1 MPDQQSAHPLA
12 ALFAPR
18 SVAVLGASSRP
29 GRPGYQV
36 LEVLRLLDDRLA
48 VHPITPRYDEVLGL
62 PCFDRIADAP
72 ATDLAIVASGP
83 DRIESEVADAIAHG
97 VKGLLVL
104 GAPTAGASRPAWL
117 GRIAEMTA
125 HAGVPLV
132 GPDSL
137 GFVNYA
143 ERCGATWAV
152 PDQVDPGGIAI
163 VSQSG
168 TVFWEAI
175 TNDPRLRFSFS
186 GHSGLESTLTMADLV
201 SYSLSLESTRVVG
214 IYVETIRDAQ
224 GFALALEEAAER
236 DIPVVAMYAGR
247 TQKARAQMMTH
258 AGRLAGDHSALEA
271 VFRRYG
277 VARAET
283 PDEWWTTL
291 ALLGAPR
298 RVASGGISAVMDS
311 GGGLAMF
318 LDYTSELGI
327 PIANLSERTRR
338 RAAAML
344 GYDGDIEGALDFWI
358 GDADRHSRTE
368 DLLGVLVEDEDAAA
382 VMAFTT
388 YAEAST
394 AGFARNIA
402 EACMSVSTRTDKPV
416 IAATYT
422 SRQLYPDLMME
433 IADAGLP
440 ILDGMRTALLAVR
453 HAFAHR
459 SFRELRAEGRA
470 AVGAQV
476 DLDAAV
482 AAKWR
487 QRLVG
492 TSELAEADALAMLS
506 DFGVP
511 CVRTERADSQADAVK
526 AAVAVG
532 FPVVLKTDEGIAHK
546 AAQGGVR
553 LSLADE
559 RAVREAYAEM
569 AGVLGPRV
577 VVAPMAAGL
586 EIAIG
591 MVAGQFGPTI
601 MVGAG
606 GTLIEVLAD
615 RCHLLAPVSSEEAR
629 LALVDLQ
636 LSRVIRAQFGE
647 GSLAERSLADVVARV
662 SRIAAEFDGVIAE
675 LDINPVLL
683 GVDGCIAVDALVG
696 VSSGVVQSQQ

>member
-1 MPDQQSAHPLA
+1 MPGPHPEHPLA
-12 ALFAPR
+12 PLFAPR
-18 SVAVLGASSRP
+18 SVAVLGASNRP
-29 GRPGYQV
+29 GRPGRQV
-36 LEVLRLLDDRLA
+36 LEVLRLLDPELPIY
-48 VHPITPRYDEVLGL
+48 PITPRYDEILGL
-62 PCFDRIADAP
+62 TCFDSAAQAP
-72 ATDLAIVASGP
+72 AADLAIIASGP
-83 DRIESEVADAIAHG
+83 DRIEAEVGAAIEHG
-97 VKGLLVL
+97 VKGILVL
-104 GAPTAGASRPAWL
+104 GAPMADANRSVWL
-117 GRIAEMTA
+117 QRITDMTMQ
-125 HAGVPLV
+125 AGVPLV

-152 PDQVDPGGIAI
+152 PDHVAPGGIAI

-186 GHSGLESTLTMADLV
+186 GHSGLESTLTMSDLI
-201 SYSLSLESTRVVG
+201 SYSLSLESTQVIG
-214 IYVETIRDAQ
+214 IYVETVRDAR
-224 GFALALEEAAER
+224 GFSDSLEEAAER

-258 AGRLAGDHSALEA
+258 AGRLAGDQSALEA
-271 VFRRYG
+271 LFRRYG
-277 VARAET
+277 VART
-283 PDEWWTTL
+283 DSPDEWWTTL

-298 RVASGGISAVMDS
+298 RVARGGISAVMDS

-327 PIANLSERTRR
+327 PIASLSASTKQ
-338 RAAAML
+338 RAASML
-344 GYDGDIEGALDFWI
+344 GFDGEIEGALDFWI

-368 DLLGVLVEDEDAAA
+368 DLLGVLADDDDTAA

-402 EACMSVSTRTDKPV
+402 EACMSVWDRTEKPV

-422 SRQLYPDLMME
+422 SRQLYPDLMMR

-459 SFRELRAEGRA
+459 SFREAWSTR
-470 AVGAQV
+470 VGV
-476 DLDAAV
+476 DVDDLGLEADRV
-482 AAKWR
+482 AGWR
-487 QRLVG
+487 DRLAGV
-492 TSELAEADALAMLS
+492 SELAEADALALLS

-511 CVRTERADSQADAVK
+511 CVRTVRAGGQSEAVHAAAD
-526 AAVAVG
+526 VG

-559 RAVREAYAEM
+559 AAVAEAYADM
-569 AGVLGPRV
+569 ASRLGPRV
-577 VVAPMAAGL
+577 IVAPMAAGV

-601 MVGAG
+601 MVSAG
-606 GTLIEVLAD
+606 GVLVEVLSD
-615 RCHLLAPVSSEEAR
+615 RCYLLAPVSTEGVR
-629 LALVDLQ
+629 LALADLQ
-636 LSRVIRAQFGE
+636 VSRVLRAQFGND
-647 GSLAERSLADVVARV
+647 SQAERTLADLVAKV
-662 SRIAAEFDGVIAE
+662 SHVAAAFDGVIAE
-675 LDINPVLL
+675 LDINPVLV
-683 GVDGCIAVDALVG
+683 GKDGCIAVDALVG
-696 VSSGVVQSQQ
+696 MASGWTQSPQ

>member
-1 MPDQQSAHPLA
+1 
-12 ALFAPR
+12 
-18 SVAVLGASSRP
+18 VV
-29 GRPGYQV
+29 
-36 LEVLRLLDDRLA
+36 EVLRLLNPEMPIY
-48 VHPITPRYDEVLGL
+48 PITPRYDEVLGL
-62 PCFDRIADAP
+62 PCFAGISEAP
-72 ATDLAIVASGP
+72 VADLAIVASGP
-83 DRIESEVADAIAHG
+83 DRIEAEVAAAIEHG

-104 GAPTAGASRPAWL
+104 GAPMADASRPAWL
-117 GRIAEMTA
+117 HRITDMTRRS
-125 HAGVPLV
+125 GVPLV

-137 GFVNYA
+137 GFINYA

-186 GHSGLESTLTMADLV
+186 GHSGLESTLTMSDLI
-201 SYSLSLESTRVVG
+201 SYSLSLESTRVIG
-214 IYVETIRDAQ
+214 IYVETVRDAQ
-224 GFALALEEAAER
+224 RFSAALEEAVER
-236 DIPVVAMYAGR
+236 DVPVVALYAGR
-247 TQKARAQMMTH
+247 TQKARVQMMTH

-271 VFRRYG
+271 LFRRYG
-277 VARAET
+277 VARTES

-298 RVASGGISAVMDS
+298 RLARGGISAVMDS

-327 PIANLSERTRR
+327 PIANLSEGTRQ
-338 RAAAML
+338 RAASML
-344 GYDGDIEGALDFWI
+344 GFDGEVEGALDFWI

-368 DLLGVLVEDEDAAA
+368 DLLGVLVDDDDTAA

-402 EACMSVSTRTDKPV
+402 DACMSVWGRTEKPV

-422 SRQLYPDLMME
+422 SRQVYPDLMMR

-440 ILDGMRTALLAVR
+440 ILDGMRTALLALR

-459 SFRELRAEGRA
+459 SFREAWAMRDASVRD
-470 AVGAQV
+470 AVY
-476 DLDAAV
+476 LDADLV
-482 AAKWR
+482 ARWR
-487 QRLVG
+487 RRLGGV
-492 TSELAEADALAMLS
+492 SELAEADALAMLS

-511 CVRTERADSQADAVK
+511 CVRTERADTQADAVN
-526 AAVAVG
+526 AATRVG

-553 LSLADE
+553 LSLGDE
-559 RAVREAYAEM
+559 RAVSEAYAAM
-569 AGVLGPRV
+569 TCSLGPRV
-577 VVAPMAAGL
+577 LIAPMASGV

-601 MVGAG
+601 MVSAG
-606 GTLIEVLAD
+606 GVLIEALTD
-615 RCHLLAPVSSEEAR
+615 RCHLLAPVSPEEVRQA
-629 LALVDLQ
+629 LADLQ
-636 LSRVIRAQFGE
+636 VSRVLTAQFGAD
-647 GSLAERSLADVVARV
+647 SDAIRSLADVVARV
-662 SRIAAEFDGVIAE
+662 SRIAASFDGVIAE
-675 LDINPVLL
+675 LDINPILV
-683 GVDGCIAVDALVG
+683 GKDGCIAVDALVG
-696 VSSGVVQSQQ
+696 MASGLTPIDE